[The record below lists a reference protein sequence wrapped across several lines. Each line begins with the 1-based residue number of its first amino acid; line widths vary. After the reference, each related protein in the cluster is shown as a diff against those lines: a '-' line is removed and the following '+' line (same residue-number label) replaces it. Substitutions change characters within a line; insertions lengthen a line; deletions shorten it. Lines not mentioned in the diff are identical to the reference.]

1 MANSDR
7 RAALKGVNDLGDL
20 VLEADGEI
28 FLLEADESVERA
40 VLSAAQIRRENEE
53 KPEAKQSGPLPI
65 SAIQALIRSGASV
78 SQTAR
83 DFSIDDAL
91 VRRFAKPVETEKQY
105 AIEQFLQAACPA
117 DARGRTIQ
125 EVIFDTLSSTRAN
138 AKTIEW
144 TAVRRN
150 REPWRIKATFEVNE
164 KITRAEFSWNM
175 RANAVICLNTPAKL
189 LLRQIQPE
197 SINLAGSPLAAA
209 MGYSAQQTEIPALNA
224 YADSAPVANSENIS
238 DDSGAIS
245 QGNSQNAAAQNS
257 PVQGTLDELIGI
269 PAEEHTGSAAQSLSD
284 GSENVENSI
293 NSGYARDFAH
303 APEAQTKTGGNTA
316 NDAAG
321 NTAENSSRENV
332 SDAKSQKKKS
342 KRSAVPSWDEILF
355 G

>member
-117 DARGRTIQ
+117 DTRGRTIQ

-164 KITRAEFSWNM
+164 KITRAE
-175 RANAVICLNTPAKL
+175 
-189 LLRQIQPE
+189 
-197 SINLAGSPLAAA
+197 
-209 MGYSAQQTEIPALNA
+209 
-224 YADSAPVANSENIS
+224 D
-238 DDSGAIS
+238 
-245 QGNSQNAAAQNS
+245 
-257 PVQGTLDELIGI
+257 
-269 PAEEHTGSAAQSLSD
+269 
-284 GSENVENSI
+284 
-293 NSGYARDFAH
+293 
-303 APEAQTKTGGNTA
+303 
-316 NDAAG
+316 
-321 NTAENSSRENV
+321 
-332 SDAKSQKKKS
+332 
-342 KRSAVPSWDEILF
+342 KRSAAPNFGQVRRGAFYMTRRAQLQPSITLRNASASLAATSLRTGSF
-355 G
+355 A